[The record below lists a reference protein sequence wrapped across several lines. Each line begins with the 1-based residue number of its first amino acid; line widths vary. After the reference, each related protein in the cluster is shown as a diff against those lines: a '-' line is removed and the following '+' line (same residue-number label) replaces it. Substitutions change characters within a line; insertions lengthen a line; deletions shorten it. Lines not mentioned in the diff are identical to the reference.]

1 MYFYPIRLVE
11 LYLKQ
16 KAVMENSNQTQIEI
30 EKLESQVDVLIRLVQ
45 QLKEE
50 NSSLRSQQ
58 TTLQHERSKLI
69 EKNEAAKT
77 RVEAMISRL
86 KALESNA

>member
-1 MYFYPIRLVE
+1 
-11 LYLKQ
+11 
-16 KAVMENSNQTQIEI
+16 MENSNQTEKEI

-50 NSSLRSQQ
+50 NSSLRTQQ
-58 TTLQHERSKLI
+58 TSLQHERSKLI
-69 EKNEAAKT
+69 EKNEMAKT

>member
-1 MYFYPIRLVE
+1 
-11 LYLKQ
+11 
-16 KAVMENSNQTQIEI
+16 MENSNQTQIEI

-50 NSSLRSQQ
+50 NSSLRNQQ
-58 TTLQHERSKLI
+58 NSLQHERARLV
-69 EKNEAAKT
+69 EKNEMAKT

-86 KALESNA
+86 KALESSA